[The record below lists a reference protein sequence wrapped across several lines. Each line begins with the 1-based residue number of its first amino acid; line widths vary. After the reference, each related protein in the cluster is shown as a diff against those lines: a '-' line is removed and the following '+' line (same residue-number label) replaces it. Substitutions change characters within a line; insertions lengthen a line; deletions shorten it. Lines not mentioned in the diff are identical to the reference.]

1 MTTRTFALLHLS
13 LATKN
18 NATKIVVSPWLGDES
33 EGKLLIMLTRGGYPN
48 FPIDSA
54 VTTEYAVCGVS
65 GETENSNHTGGLM
78 HELQRDNTATFS
90 FLEGDVD
97 SAAGPGIAGYHDG
110 PYYSY
115 YRFPRTFSHED
126 SDESDILEAYEQLSE
141 TVALEGPFDGVLG
154 FSHGGTLAAGF
165 MIHHAK
171 MNPNEPAPFRCAIFI
186 NSLPPF
192 RMEPGKRPV
201 VDEGLEGFISIPCVH
216 IAGAKDPLFEYSLA
230 LYRLCAVRESTF
242 AVHGKGHEVPCDQ
255 KNVAIIASAIRKL
268 SSQIL

>member
-1 MTTRTFALLHLS
+1 MPLRLLCLHGWGTNQKILQSQLS
-13 LATKN
+13 
-18 NATKIVVSPWLGDES
+18 
-33 EGKLLIMLTRGGYPN
+33 
-48 FPIDSA
+48 
-54 VTTEYAVCGVS
+54 
-65 GETENSNHTGGLM
+65 GLM

-97 SAAGPGIAGYHDG
+97 SAPGPGIAGYYDG

-171 MNPNEPAPFRCAIFI
+171 MNPNEPALFRCAIFI

-216 IAGAKDPLFEYSLA
+216 IAGAKDPLFEYSMT
-230 LYRLCAVRESTF
+230 LYRLCAARYSTF
-242 AVHGKGHEVPCDQ
+242 TVHGKGHDVPSDG

>member
-1 MTTRTFALLHLS
+1 
-13 LATKN
+13 
-18 NATKIVVSPWLGDES
+18 
-33 EGKLLIMLTRGGYPN
+33 
-48 FPIDSA
+48 
-54 VTTEYAVCGVS
+54 
-65 GETENSNHTGGLM
+65 M

>member
-1 MTTRTFALLHLS
+1 MPLRLLCLHGWGTNQKILQSQLS
-13 LATKN
+13 A
-18 NATKIVVSPWLGDES
+18 
-33 EGKLLIMLTRGGYPN
+33 
-48 FPIDSA
+48 
-54 VTTEYAVCGVS
+54 
-65 GETENSNHTGGLM
+65 LM

-97 SAAGPGIAGYHDG
+97 SDPGPGIAGYYDG

-171 MNPNEPAPFRCAIFI
+171 MNPNEPALFRCAIFI

-192 RMEPGKRPV
+192 RMEPGKRPI
-201 VDEGLEGFISIPCVH
+201 VDKGLEGFISIPAC
-216 IAGAKDPLFEYSLA
+216 ISLE
-230 LYRLCAVRESTF
+230 LKTHSLNTQW
-242 AVHGKGHEVPCDQ
+242 PCIDS
-255 KNVAIIASAIRKL
+255 VLEGIRHL
-268 SSQIL
+268 PYMGRAMMSPVIGRMSP